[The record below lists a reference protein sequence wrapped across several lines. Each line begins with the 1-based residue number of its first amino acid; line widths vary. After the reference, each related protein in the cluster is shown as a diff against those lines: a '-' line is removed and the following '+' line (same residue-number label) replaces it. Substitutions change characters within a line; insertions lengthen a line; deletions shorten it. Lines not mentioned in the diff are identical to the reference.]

1 MFSLSRVLYFNSMG
15 SFPILFPLYIALE
28 APQVASTTFSCCI
41 YVVSHGFPPF
51 WARRARIAKKLP
63 PTEIIGPRGLNAES
77 ASCPL
82 GPLSFR
88 DKWCFGVRSG
98 VSQDVFYPVMIT
110 EITDGTL
117 NSLAKEKISRPEYK
131 SWGASVPPPPPLE
144 HTKVWCFTREFW
156 RERFTHFPPVFAM
169 LIIIVYSYEYLYP

>member
-1 MFSLSRVLYFNSMG
+1 M
-15 SFPILFPLYIALE
+15 
-28 APQVASTTFSCCI
+28 
-41 YVVSHGFPPF
+41 
-51 WARRARIAKKLP
+51 
-63 PTEIIGPRGLNAES
+63 IGPRGLNAES

-117 NSLAKEKISRPEYK
+117 NSLAKEKIFRPEYK
-131 SWGASVPPPPPLE
+131 SWGASVPPPPLNIPKCGVLHVSFGE
-144 HTKVWCFTREFW
+144 SVSPISLPF
-156 RERFTHFPPVFAM
+156 FAM